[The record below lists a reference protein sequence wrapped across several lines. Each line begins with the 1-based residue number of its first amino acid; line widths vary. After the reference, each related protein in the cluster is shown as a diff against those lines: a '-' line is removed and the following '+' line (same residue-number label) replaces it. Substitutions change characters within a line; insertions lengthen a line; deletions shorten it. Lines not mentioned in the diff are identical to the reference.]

1 MTSNYIESESL
12 SKFNLLLNIEQYI
25 FQIIRKFFNNNQA
38 FKTNKLYNL
47 IQAFRKLFANCRF
60 SSMFDEFFIVLS
72 RFDILFLTKI
82 GKIDSRQYWENI
94 SAANRRAS
102 ERERDRAEEKRNYN

>member
-25 FQIIRKFFNNNQA
+25 FQIIRKFFNNSQA

-72 RFDILFLTKI
+72 RFDILFWRKLVKLFRVSI
-82 GKIDSRQYWENI
+82 GKIFLLPID
-94 SAANRRAS
+94 
-102 ERERDRAEEKRNYN
+102 ERERDRTVEKRNYN